1 MSTKFTVRKATPVMF
16 VNAVE
21 PAVAFWQG
29 LGFEKT
35 VEVPHGDAIGFAILI
50 QGGVELMF
58 QSRGSI
64 GLDVPALA
72 AEPSRVALYVE
83 VSDLDEATGR
93 LHLDARRA
101 RPGREVLFAEAA
113 LGEDRESAQD
123 KQSRFGRMEPG
134 RITGQIQQLR
144 PKSLLQADDVGPHGA
159 DCLGQNAETL
169 RRSAGSPA
177 V

>member
-16 VNAVE
+16 VDAVE

-93 LHLDARRA
+93 VQGAPIVFERR
-101 RPGREVLFAEAA
+101 RTFYGAEE
-113 LGEDRESAQD
+113 LGVRDPAGNVVTLAQV
-123 KQSRFGRMEPG
+123 P
-134 RITGQIQQLR
+134 
-144 PKSLLQADDVGPHGA
+144 
-159 DCLGQNAETL
+159 AEQ
-169 RRSAGSPA
+169 GNG
-177 V
+177 